1 MLAKR
6 LKLTIGAL
14 RIVAELP
21 DQSIALLNLP
31 HEFSELSECARVIK
45 RRCGQ

>member
-6 LKLTIGAL
+6 LVLTIGEL
-14 RIVAELP
+14 CIVAELP